1 MGSSNPIKQAAR
13 YNAKFTGD
21 VWRHTPDV
29 VAMAAAHGKAATM
42 NRQID
47 AQISRYI
54 SDNLMMHPELTAST
68 PWLLAMG
75 REAGAIIRRHTGA
88 TQNAEL
94 VAHEQ
99 KVLTNS
105 NITAPIWRAL
115 VLSVFGVT
123 IV

>member
-29 VAMAAAHGKAATM
+29 KAMAQAHGKAATL
-42 NRQID
+42 NKQID
-47 AQISRYI
+47 ATISREI
-54 SDNLMMHPELTAST
+54 EHDLPMHPELTAST

-99 KVLTNS
+99 KVLTNA
-105 NITAPIWRAL
+105 NITSPLWRGL
-115 VLSVFGVT
+115 VLRVFGVT